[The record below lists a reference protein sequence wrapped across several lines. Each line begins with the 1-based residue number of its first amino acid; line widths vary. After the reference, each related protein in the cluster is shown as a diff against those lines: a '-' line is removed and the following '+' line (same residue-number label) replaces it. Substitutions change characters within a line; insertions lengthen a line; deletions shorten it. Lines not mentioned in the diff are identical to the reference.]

1 MAANKN
7 TLIILT
13 PGFAENEAD
22 TTCLPMQQQLVK
34 SLRENNPDLSIKII
48 SFQYPYHTNK
58 YNWFD
63 VEVIPLNGRNK
74 GGLHRLWL
82 RKKIF
87 SELDLI
93 YKKETVTGL
102 LSFWYGECAAVG
114 NLYSSKKQLSHFCW
128 ISGQDAR
135 KENNYPRK
143 IKLPPDSLVA
153 LSDFLQDEFEKNH
166 QTRPTHVIPPGI
178 NPQLNTSMTQEKD
191 IDFLAVGS
199 LIPVKQY
206 ELFIEVVAEI
216 KKNLPA
222 IKATLVGKGVQMQ
235 KLENLAYQL
244 GLRENITFAGELSYP
259 EVLQMMRRS
268 KILLHPASYEGF
280 SGVCMEALSEA
291 AHVISFC
298 QPMKKNIEHWHVVN
312 LKEEMIKKAIAILGD
327 KNTTYKSVYPYTIEQ
342 TAKQIL
348 DLFKKR

>member
-1 MAANKN
+1 MAGNKN

-13 PGFAENEAD
+13 PGFAESEAD

-34 SLRENNPDLSIKII
+34 SLRENNPDLAIKII

-63 VEVIPLNGRNK
+63 VEVIPFNGQNK
-74 GGLHRLWL
+74 GGLRRLWL

-87 SELDLI
+87 SGLDII
-93 YKKETVTGL
+93 YKKEAVTGL

-114 NLYSSKKQLSHFCW
+114 NKYARKKKLPHFCW

-135 KENNYPRK
+135 KENRYPGK
-143 IKLPPDSLVA
+143 IKLPPGSLVA

-166 QTRPTHVIPPGI
+166 HARPEYVIPPGI
-178 NPQLNTSMTQEKD
+178 QPQPDTELIREKD
-191 IDFLAVGS
+191 IDLLAVGS
-199 LIPVKQY
+199 LIPLKQH

-216 KKNLPA
+216 KKTHSA
-222 IKATLVGKGVQMQ
+222 IKAALVGKGVQMQ
-235 KLENLAYQL
+235 KLQHMIYQL
-244 GLRENITFAGELSYP
+244 ALGDSIILTGELPHP
-259 EVLQMMRRS
+259 ETLHMMRRS
-268 KILLHPASYEGF
+268 KILLHPSSYEGF

-291 AHVISFC
+291 AHIISFC
-298 QPMKKNIEHWHVVN
+298 QPMKTTIKQWHIVN
-312 LKEEMIKKAIAILGD
+312 SKEEMIKKVIAILKD
-327 KNTTYKSVYPYTIEQ
+327 KNTTYERVYPYTIKQ
-342 TAKQIL
+342 TAQKIN